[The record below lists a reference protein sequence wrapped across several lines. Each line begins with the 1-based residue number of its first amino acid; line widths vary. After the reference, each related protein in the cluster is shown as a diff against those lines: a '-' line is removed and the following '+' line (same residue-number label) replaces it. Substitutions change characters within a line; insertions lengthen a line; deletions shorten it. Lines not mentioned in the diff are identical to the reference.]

1 MSDLHDPYLMC
12 DMERAVARIKLA
24 KENYEKVIIFGD
36 YDVD

>member
-1 MSDLHDPYLMC
+1 
-12 DMERAVARIKLA
+12 MERAVARIKLA